1 MRQEITDGQTIAEV
15 QEQFHYIFPFLKID
29 FFEKDLSDANKTNKP
44 VVNTGRL
51 LGEFRPAKNETS
63 SIWLDKFIKVNELE
77 RYINSTYRLQAQVF
91 RRSRNVWLET
101 TITNNWTLEE
111 QNKQGEMLTMKTND
125 TKVE

>member
-15 QEQFHYIFPFLKID
+15 QELFHYIFPFLKID
-29 FFEKDLSDANKTNKP
+29 FFEKDLPDANKTNKP
-44 VVNTGRL
+44 VANTGRL

-77 RYINSTYRLQAQVF
+77 RYINATYRLQAQVF

-111 QNKQGEMLTMKTND
+111 QNKQGEMLTVKTND
-125 TKVE
+125 TKID